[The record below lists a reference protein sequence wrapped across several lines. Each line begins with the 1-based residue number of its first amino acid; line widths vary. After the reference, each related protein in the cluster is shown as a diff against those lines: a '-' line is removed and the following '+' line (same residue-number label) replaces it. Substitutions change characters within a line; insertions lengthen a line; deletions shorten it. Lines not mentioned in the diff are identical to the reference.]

1 MWPTGRWKPQ
11 VYYLFCDCNYLWRVK
26 SGLVKLGKP
35 LVFSC
40 KIVLETIKS
49 TGKCSLRSMRKR
61 AEKSFFHWL
70 LFDQNSL
77 SNNKGAPWWPLKR
90 PSFIPSIVLDLLHL
104 VDCGDLLFMI
114 LKRLNESIVLFFL
127 LDVETTS
134 LFPIVF
140 LFFLMQIPALCGF
153 LLYLCMCKTVII
165 SVDFTLTTF
174 YKCLSPELNYN

>member
-1 MWPTGRWKPQ
+1 M
-11 VYYLFCDCNYLWRVK
+11 K

-35 LVFSC
+35 PLFSC
-40 KIVLETIKS
+40 KIVLETINS
-49 TGKCSLRSMRKR
+49 TGKCLLRSMRKR
-61 AEKSFFHWL
+61 AEKSFSHWL

-90 PSFIPSIVLDLLHL
+90 PSFIPFIVLDPLHL
-104 VDCGDLLFMI
+104 VDYVDLLFMI
-114 LKRLNESIVLFFL
+114 LKRLNESIVFFFL
-127 LDVETTS
+127 LVVETTS
-134 LFPIVF
+134 LFPIG
-140 LFFLMQIPALCGF
+140 FFKMQIPALYGF